1 MVALHEI
8 LHPRPGTAL
17 RLAVQ
22 RAAENSAGNAVKRR
36 TVLKTLA
43 IFVGLGIVIFLAI
56 LALSGQF
63 DQIF

>member
-8 LHPRPGTAL
+8 LHPRPETAL

-22 RAAENSAGNAVKRR
+22 RAAENSAGKAVKRR